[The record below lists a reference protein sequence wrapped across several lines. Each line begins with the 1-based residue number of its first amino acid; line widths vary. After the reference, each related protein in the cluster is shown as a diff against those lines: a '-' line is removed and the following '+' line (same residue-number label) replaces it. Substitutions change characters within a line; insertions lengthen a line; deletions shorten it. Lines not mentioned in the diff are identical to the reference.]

1 MDTDKRKSRD
11 ERLKKGFF
19 AVFLFLIIFPWFVV
33 AFLHAGN
40 ERLTEELDSD
50 RSLIDDYLLQIETLS
65 ENTQFAADPGKSEIG
80 EVNGPRYN
88 VEAMTEEEIAA
99 LSLSTEELY
108 DGYRKVYL
116 TFDDGPSANT
126 EAILDI
132 LKQYDVKATFFVIM
146 REGREF
152 EDLYRR
158 IVDEGH
164 TLGMHSC
171 THVYSTLYKDEQS
184 FKEDTE
190 RLRNFLYMVTGV
202 ESDYYRFP
210 GGSSNKVSP
219 VDMRIYAK
227 ILEDEGIEYY
237 DWNMSSQDATS
248 PILPKES
255 IVRNVTSNIKYFS
268 EPMILRRGRRKK
280 IVRQAP
286 EAVEYLAAQPCD
298 LRVACGIEVT
308 GETHGARVGDTVVL
322 RVVEWPRRHTP
333 LKAEIVRVLG
343 NGLDIGVQ
351 MDALIETHGL
361 PREFPEEAL
370 SEAAGLPDR
379 VTAADVEGRF
389 DARDIPLFTID
400 GDDAKDFDDAV
411 SLEKTER
418 GWRLGVH
425 IADVSHYVEK
435 GGPIDREALRRGTSV
450 YLPGRTLPMLPEKLC
465 NDLCSLMPDVDRL
478 AMSLFLE
485 LENGR
490 AVDCRLENSVIHS
503 RARLTYGEVNK
514 LFAGEENDVPEALRP
529 ILFNMDEQARLLRKH
544 RQERGSI
551 DFDLPEPELTL
562 DESGYPVDVQARV
575 RGEAE
580 RLIEDFMLAANEAV
594 AEMAKSCHLPFLYR
608 VHEKPDPDRLAAL
621 ELFLA
626 NMNHPTRLGK
636 EPHPRQLQA
645 LLAETADLPEAA
657 VIKHQLLRS
666 LKRAWPATWRS
677 PWATTAWRRRTTAT
691 SPRPSGAIPT

>member
-65 ENTQFAADPGKSEIG
+65 ENTQFAADPGKSENG

-268 EPMILRRGRRKK
+268 EPMILFHDTGSK
-280 IVRQAP
+280 
-286 EAVEYLAAQPCD
+286 
-298 LRVACGIEVT
+298 VT
-308 GETHGARVGDTVVL
+308 TV
-322 RVVEWPRRHTP
+322 
-333 LKAEIVRVLG
+333 
-343 NGLDIGVQ
+343 
-351 MDALIETHGL
+351 
-361 PREFPEEAL
+361 EAL
-370 SEAAGLPDR
+370 PEIIEYIQSLDNTVILPISKD
-379 VTAADVEGRF
+379 TNPIQHISVE
-389 DARDIPLFTID
+389 
-400 GDDAKDFDDAV
+400 
-411 SLEKTER
+411 
-418 GWRLGVH
+418 
-425 IADVSHYVEK
+425 
-435 GGPIDREALRRGTSV
+435 
-450 YLPGRTLPMLPEKLC
+450 
-465 NDLCSLMPDVDRL
+465 
-478 AMSLFLE
+478 
-485 LENGR
+485 
-490 AVDCRLENSVIHS
+490 
-503 RARLTYGEVNK
+503 
-514 LFAGEENDVPEALRP
+514 
-529 ILFNMDEQARLLRKH
+529 
-544 RQERGSI
+544 
-551 DFDLPEPELTL
+551 
-562 DESGYPVDVQARV
+562 
-575 RGEAE
+575 
-580 RLIEDFMLAANEAV
+580 
-594 AEMAKSCHLPFLYR
+594 
-608 VHEKPDPDRLAAL
+608 
-621 ELFLA
+621 
-626 NMNHPTRLGK
+626 
-636 EPHPRQLQA
+636 
-645 LLAETADLPEAA
+645 
-657 VIKHQLLRS
+657 
-666 LKRAWPATWRS
+666 
-677 PWATTAWRRRTTAT
+677 
-691 SPRPSGAIPT
+691 

>member
-268 EPMILRRGRRKK
+268 EPMILFHDTGSK
-280 IVRQAP
+280 
-286 EAVEYLAAQPCD
+286 
-298 LRVACGIEVT
+298 VT
-308 GETHGARVGDTVVL
+308 TV
-322 RVVEWPRRHTP
+322 
-333 LKAEIVRVLG
+333 
-343 NGLDIGVQ
+343 
-351 MDALIETHGL
+351 
-361 PREFPEEAL
+361 EAL
-370 SEAAGLPDR
+370 PEIIEYIQSLDTTVILPISKD
-379 VTAADVEGRF
+379 TNPIQHISVE
-389 DARDIPLFTID
+389 
-400 GDDAKDFDDAV
+400 
-411 SLEKTER
+411 
-418 GWRLGVH
+418 
-425 IADVSHYVEK
+425 
-435 GGPIDREALRRGTSV
+435 
-450 YLPGRTLPMLPEKLC
+450 
-465 NDLCSLMPDVDRL
+465 
-478 AMSLFLE
+478 
-485 LENGR
+485 
-490 AVDCRLENSVIHS
+490 
-503 RARLTYGEVNK
+503 
-514 LFAGEENDVPEALRP
+514 
-529 ILFNMDEQARLLRKH
+529 
-544 RQERGSI
+544 
-551 DFDLPEPELTL
+551 
-562 DESGYPVDVQARV
+562 
-575 RGEAE
+575 
-580 RLIEDFMLAANEAV
+580 
-594 AEMAKSCHLPFLYR
+594 
-608 VHEKPDPDRLAAL
+608 
-621 ELFLA
+621 
-626 NMNHPTRLGK
+626 
-636 EPHPRQLQA
+636 
-645 LLAETADLPEAA
+645 
-657 VIKHQLLRS
+657 
-666 LKRAWPATWRS
+666 
-677 PWATTAWRRRTTAT
+677 
-691 SPRPSGAIPT
+691 

>member
-40 ERLTEELDSD
+40 ERLTEELDAD

-65 ENTQFAADPGKSEIG
+65 ENTQFAADPGKSETG

-268 EPMILRRGRRKK
+268 EPMILFHDTGSK
-280 IVRQAP
+280 
-286 EAVEYLAAQPCD
+286 
-298 LRVACGIEVT
+298 VT
-308 GETHGARVGDTVVL
+308 TV
-322 RVVEWPRRHTP
+322 
-333 LKAEIVRVLG
+333 
-343 NGLDIGVQ
+343 
-351 MDALIETHGL
+351 
-361 PREFPEEAL
+361 EAL
-370 SEAAGLPDR
+370 PEIIEYIQSLDNTVILPISKD
-379 VTAADVEGRF
+379 TNPIQHISVE
-389 DARDIPLFTID
+389 
-400 GDDAKDFDDAV
+400 
-411 SLEKTER
+411 
-418 GWRLGVH
+418 
-425 IADVSHYVEK
+425 
-435 GGPIDREALRRGTSV
+435 
-450 YLPGRTLPMLPEKLC
+450 
-465 NDLCSLMPDVDRL
+465 
-478 AMSLFLE
+478 
-485 LENGR
+485 
-490 AVDCRLENSVIHS
+490 
-503 RARLTYGEVNK
+503 
-514 LFAGEENDVPEALRP
+514 
-529 ILFNMDEQARLLRKH
+529 
-544 RQERGSI
+544 
-551 DFDLPEPELTL
+551 
-562 DESGYPVDVQARV
+562 
-575 RGEAE
+575 
-580 RLIEDFMLAANEAV
+580 
-594 AEMAKSCHLPFLYR
+594 
-608 VHEKPDPDRLAAL
+608 
-621 ELFLA
+621 
-626 NMNHPTRLGK
+626 
-636 EPHPRQLQA
+636 
-645 LLAETADLPEAA
+645 
-657 VIKHQLLRS
+657 
-666 LKRAWPATWRS
+666 
-677 PWATTAWRRRTTAT
+677 
-691 SPRPSGAIPT
+691 